1 MTFQLLLDNILQPAV
16 LFFALGIAA
25 ALARSDLELPQPAP
39 KLLSL
44 YLLMAIG
51 FRGGVELATGGVD
64 SRGALLLA
72 AAVAMSALTPLYTF
86 FLLKR
91 RFGAAD
97 AAALAATY
105 GSISAVTFITAV
117 SFLEREGAPFG
128 GHLVAAM
135 ALMESP
141 AIVVAVLLFRN
152 RGDSGGASWRSLAR
166 ESMFNGAVVILL
178 GSLLIGLLSGG
189 RGGGEALEPF
199 TDHIF
204 RGVLSLFLLDLGL
217 VAARRLGDIRRNGV
231 LLVAFGTL
239 LPLFNAAAAIA
250 IARLIGVGSGDAL
263 LFTIL
268 CASASYIAVPAAV
281 RLTIPE
287 ANPSIYVTSALA
299 ITFPFNIVVGIP
311 LYYAVISRIWSAV

>member
-1 MTFQLLLDNILQPAV
+1 MSLDILLSNLFQPAV

-51 FRGGVELATGGVD
+51 FRGGMELASGGVD
-64 SRGALLLA
+64 VRGFWILA
-72 AAVAMSALTPLYTF
+72 AAVIMASATPLYTF
-86 FLLKR
+86 AILKR
-91 RFGAAD
+91 PLGAAD

-117 SFLEREGAPFG
+117 AFLERQGLGFG

-141 AIVVAVLLFRN
+141 AIVVAVLLFR
-152 RGDSGGASWRSLAR
+152 RTGGEDPAPWRTLAR
-166 ESMFNGAVVILL
+166 ESVFNGAVFILL
-178 GSLLIGLLSGG
+178 GSLFIGILSGW
-189 RGGGEALEPF
+189 RGAGDALRPF
-199 TDHIF
+199 TEQIF
-204 RGVLSLFLLDLGL
+204 HGVLCLFLLDLGL
-217 VAARRLGDIRRNGV
+217 VAARRLGAVTRRARV
-231 LLVAFGTL
+231 LVAFGTL
-239 LPLFNAAAAIA
+239 LPLFNAALAIS
-250 IARLIGVGSGDAL
+250 IAWLIGVGKGDAL
-263 LFTIL
+263 LFTVL

-299 ITFPFNIVVGIP
+299 VTFPFNIVVGIP
-311 LYYAVISRIWSAV
+311 LYYGVINWVWS